1 MQSKRRN
8 ASNKR
13 PKTLKILAVV
23 AGLTV
28 LTASS
33 IVSAQ
38 LTGILEDVLISSV
51 TASTGGGTG
60 TATLRLRPGQLFAVH
75 VDPNNL
81 WSAGALPRWSNAD
94 GLVGPTFATGT
105 DESGELAGTQIGA
118 DFGLLTHSA

>member
-28 LTASS
+28 LIAPS

-38 LTGILEDVLISSV
+38 LTDILEDVLISSV

-60 TATLRLRPGQLFAVH
+60 VATLRLRSGQLFAVD
-75 VDPNNL
+75 VDPKPVERGR
-81 WSAGALPRWSNAD
+81 APALVERRWACWAD
-94 GLVGPTFATGT
+94 
-105 DESGELAGTQIGA
+105 DR
-118 DFGLLTHSA
+118 HRNR